1 MRYRIGMRFAQET
14 MPGVKLVTR
23 YGEDGLWIGSEHYAT
38 SVIITPEQVVPWSA
52 RSVADLSTN
61 QLDAVLALNPEL
73 ILLATGA
80 IQQFPPP
87 PILYHA
93 LARRVGIEVMDLG
106 GAARTYNV
114 LVGDGRRVVLAALL
128 G

>member
-1 MRYRIGMRFAQET
+1 MKFAQERSST
-14 MPGVKLVTR
+14 AKVVTR
-23 YGEDGLWIGSEHYAT
+23 YGPEGLWIGTDHHTT
-38 SVIITPEQVVPWSA
+38 SVIVTPDAVMPWAA

-93 LARRVGIEVMDLG
+93 RARRVGIEVMDLG